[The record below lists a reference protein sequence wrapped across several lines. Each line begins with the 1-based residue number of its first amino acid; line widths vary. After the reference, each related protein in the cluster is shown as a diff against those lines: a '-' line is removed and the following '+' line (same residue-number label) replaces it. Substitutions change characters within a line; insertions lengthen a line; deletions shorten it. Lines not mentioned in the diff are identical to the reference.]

1 MPRRERPWVVGCPTM
16 LDERRKRLKPGTW
29 RSRSSTVWLAE
40 WVTSSRVMTV
50 TAAGASPAFCSIRV
64 GVTTTGSRRAGASG
78 VCAAAGA
85 TRPTT
90 STRTRTAPVI
100 CTGVREAGVNRGWP
114 ETGARRSFVP
124 GSARPACTVGGLRQ
138 ARVAHLRDM
147 VALRTPGWY
156 PLALSMML
164 VRALVLLH
172 FVAYLVTLPPHLLH
186 HLFEHSTAE

>member
-85 TRPTT
+85 TRPTR
-90 STRTRTAPVI
+90 STRTRTAPLI
-100 CTGVREAGVNRGWP
+100 CAGVREASVIVNASTRFADGFEFGLGAEIGISTDKLHARGPVGLQSLTSQKWVVLGQTRP
-114 ETGARRSFVP
+114 RRAPRPP
-124 GSARPACTVGGLRQ
+124 GRS
-138 ARVAHLRDM
+138 
-147 VALRTPGWY
+147 
-156 PLALSMML
+156 
-164 VRALVLLH
+164 
-172 FVAYLVTLPPHLLH
+172 
-186 HLFEHSTAE
+186 